1 MIPIDITI
9 RITCFLICFGIIL
22 GIYKMYPP
30 KYFWRKYRL
39 LKLEEDLSTLQ
50 FEKDIL
56 EIEMNDLK
64 KRVKYIE
71 EKLCINNEEV

>member
-1 MIPIDITI
+1 
-9 RITCFLICFGIIL
+9 
-22 GIYKMYPP
+22 MYPP
-30 KYFWRKYRL
+30 KTFWKKYRM

>member
-1 MIPIDITI
+1 MIPFDLTI
-9 RITCFLICFGIIL
+9 RITCLVICFGVVMAIF
-22 GIYKMYPP
+22 KMYPP
-30 KYFWRKYRL
+30 KTFWKKYRM